1 MGTNKALLF
10 ILLVAAVIP
19 GCQENWQNLRTT
31 EDNQYM
37 YFVGMARGADSFEE
51 GTKLA
56 TADAL
61 ANIVTFFGARAS
73 KEVEI
78 LVTELKTRIKAEIDV
93 TGKQPLLEG
102 LYIDKWKCEER
113 EEERYGKAYRSY
125 DIALRLKYSRE
136 AIKKEQERLKQETE
150 EHLKLARRYLAEG
163 KAAEEKGKVLSAFQA
178 YLSSLRSANI
188 GFDQS
193 SRTRALSSI
202 ESLIQRIDLQKA
214 SEEISRLTVR
224 AALQTEG
231 GKTPIVNLPITFSS
245 GQKVITNQAGMGI
258 LEPVQLT
265 GLINVIEAAVDI
277 QEAFSL
283 SLSDLSEKDAK
294 EIQKAIDLLFERKVE
309 FHLTRDLGKI
319 VLSISCESLGEKAD
333 RAVMEAKFSSRL
345 VESGQ
350 KIVGQSELG
359 ESMQA
364 VEELLKEGD
373 FASLQLLADTI
384 ITGNF
389 FTRRGAKL
397 ENDLFSSFASGSLK
411 VIDLNKQ
418 EVIFQKEASDVA
430 GFGLDMESAG
440 TDALNKAASL
450 MADYLC
456 GGER

>member
-1 MGTNKALLF
+1 MGLNRVLPF
-10 ILLVAAVIP
+10 ILLVAVVAI
-19 GCQENWQNLRTT
+19 GCQESWQNLRTA
-31 EDNQYM
+31 EDKQYM
-37 YFVGMARGADSFEE
+37 YFVGMAKDAESFED
-51 GTKLA
+51 GMRLA
-56 TADAL
+56 TADAVSS
-61 ANIVTFFGARAS
+61 IVTFFGAMVS
-73 KEVEI
+73 SDVEV
-78 LVTELKTRIKAEIDV
+78 LVTELKTKIKAEIDV

-113 EEERYGKAYRSY
+113 EEERYGRASKVY
-125 DIALRLKYSRE
+125 DIALRLKYSKE
-136 AIKKEQERLKQETE
+136 AIKREQERLKQETE
-150 EHLKLARRYLAEG
+150 EHLGLAKKYLAQGRAAEG
-163 KAAEEKGKVLSAFQA
+163 KGNVPSAFQS

-193 SRTRALSSI
+193 SRARALSSI

-214 SEEISRLTVR
+214 SEERSRLTIR

-258 LEPVQLT
+258 LEPVYLT
-265 GLINVIEAAVDI
+265 GLINVVEAAVDI

-283 SLSDLSEKDAK
+283 SLSDLPEKDAK
-294 EIQKAIDLLFERKVE
+294 EIQKALDLLFERKVE
-309 FHLTRDLGKI
+309 FHLTRDPGRI

-333 RAVMEAKFSSRL
+333 RAVMETKFSSRL

-359 ESMQA
+359 ESRQA

-384 ITGNF
+384 IVGNF
-389 FTRRGAKL
+389 FTRKGSKL
-397 ENDLFSSFASGSLK
+397 ESGIFSSFASGSLK
-411 VIDLNKQ
+411 VIDLGKQ
-418 EVIFQKEASDVA
+418 EIIFQKEVSDVA
-430 GFGLDMESAG
+430 GFGLNASSAS
-440 TDALNKAASL
+440 TDALNKAAEL

-456 GGER
+456 GGKR